1 MANGDLRAY
10 TDPEKMGYIKKN
22 LVVDGWRREW
32 YEYVPAS
39 VKAMGPNAAVPLV
52 VAMHGRSGVGREYV
66 GRSGWD
72 KVAEDRGFI
81 VVYPSSSVTLINK
94 TAVPN
99 TVWNINKDPKGVDDV
114 KYIRMMIENIK
125 TNHKIDSG
133 RIYSSGQSMGGMMSY
148 ANLLFLSDVF
158 TAVGCTSG
166 FIPDGP
172 EFYKHPDINTRFEVP
187 YWVMMGDKDAY
198 LGGES
203 SPLRNKMVKAQIEYL
218 INRYG
223 TTALDQ
229 AGTYKS
235 GPYNHRVWYNKT
247 GVPMIR
253 YTVIDNMPHATLPET
268 CLIMWDDFLRKFY
281 RDSDGKIVYEKGKIN
296 KY

>member
-1 MANGDLRAY
+1 
-10 TDPEKMGYIKKN
+10 
-22 LVVDGWRREW
+22 
-32 YEYVPAS
+32 
-39 VKAMGPNAAVPLV
+39 
-52 VAMHGRSGVGREYV
+52 
-66 GRSGWD
+66 
-72 KVAEDRGFI
+72 
-81 VVYPSSSVTLINK
+81 
-94 TAVPN
+94 
-99 TVWNINKDPKGVDDV
+99 
-114 KYIRMMIENIK
+114 
-125 TNHKIDSG
+125 
-133 RIYSSGQSMGGMMSY
+133 
-148 ANLLFLSDVF
+148 
-158 TAVGCTSG
+158 
-166 FIPDGP
+166 
-172 EFYKHPDINTRFEVP
+172 
-187 YWVMMGDKDAY
+187 MMGDKDAY
-198 LGGES
+198 LEGES

-268 CLIMWDDFLRKFY
+268 CLIMWDDFLSKFY